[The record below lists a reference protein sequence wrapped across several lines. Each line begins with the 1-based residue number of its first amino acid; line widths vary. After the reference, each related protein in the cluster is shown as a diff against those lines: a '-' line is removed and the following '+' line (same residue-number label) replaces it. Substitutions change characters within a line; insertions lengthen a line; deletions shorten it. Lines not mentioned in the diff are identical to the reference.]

1 LKKDTAK
8 DTLNDT
14 RAGARS
20 DRNGARS
27 GKGLRAAEGSDPG
40 RERDNNE
47 DRTLLDPER
56 GIYAV
61 VDGVGGES
69 GGEVAAQLAVDVLR
83 ARLSRR
89 TTDTARLIREA
100 IALANKQIYDRAQA
114 EPGLKGMAC
123 VLTVAVLD
131 DGQATI
137 GHVGDSRLYLLRGG
151 EIRKVTRDHSP
162 VGIRE
167 DAGEISELAAMQH
180 PRRNEIFRD
189 VGSALH
195 EPDED
200 GFIEIH
206 QIPFDAES
214 ALLLCS
220 DGLSDLVT
228 SAQILDRVEAHPGDP
243 WSAVDELIAAANEAG
258 GKDNISMVLVEGER
272 FAGGARKLPATATA
286 KTAAT
291 TPDKTPDKS
300 APERR
305 GPSTPTTP
313 TVPTGPI
320 SLRGAGSARPSVAER
335 LWGALTSWPAL
346 LLYLVAA
353 ATLAVLL
360 FPGPAR
366 QLAAKA
372 GLAGIFGTDKP
383 RVIKVNPNGS
393 TGLRTIA
400 EALEQAEA
408 GQTVEVAPG
417 DYLGPLELKDGVN
430 LVSPTPRGAV
440 VRLPKGVAEP
450 AVSADGVHGVRFS
463 GFRITGNAEAPLATG
478 LRLADSAVDVEDVEI
493 SGASTAGLE
502 IAGAD
507 RSALRFCFIHDN
519 PGTGVIVRDQ
529 AVPHLVQNLILRN
542 GLEKASPGPGIEIRD
557 TARPQIVQNRLENNG
572 AAAVWLPPDSA
583 AERVDEVFG
592 FNAFG
597 NLPRD
602 KAVRI
607 QPRADTAAP
616 VDGSDA
622 SATTAANTAKPA
634 KPATSGKKPRK
645 PAAP

>member
-1 LKKDTAK
+1 MKKDTL
-8 DTLNDT
+8 DDT
-14 RAGARS
+14 RAGARNDQS
-20 DRNGARS
+20 GRKGGS

-47 DRTLLDPER
+47 DLTLLDAER

-69 GGEVAAQLAVDVLR
+69 GGEIAARMAVDVLR

-89 TTDTARLIREA
+89 TTDTVRLIREA
-100 IALANKQIYDRAQA
+100 IALANKQIYDRAQSEA
-114 EPGLKGMAC
+114 GLQGMAC
-123 VLTVAVLD
+123 VLTVAVVD
-131 DGQATI
+131 DDQATI
-137 GHVGDSRLYLLRGG
+137 GHVGDSRLYLLRRG

-189 VGSALH
+189 VGSAPH

-206 QIPFDAES
+206 QVPFDAES

-228 SAQILDRVEAHPGDP
+228 SAKILERVEAHPGDP
-243 WSAVDELIAAANEAG
+243 WSAVDDLIAAANEAG
-258 GKDNISMVLVEGER
+258 GKDNISVVLVEGES
-272 FAGGARKLPATATA
+272 FAKGRPAS
-286 KTAAT
+286 T
-291 TPDKTPDKS
+291 T
-300 APERR
+300 ERS
-305 GPSTPTTP
+305 GPN
-313 TVPTGPI
+313 PI
-320 SLRGAGSARPSVAER
+320 SLRGAGSVRPSVAER
-335 LWGALTSWPAL
+335 LWRTLTSWPAL
-346 LLYLVAA
+346 LLYLLAA
-353 ATLAVLL
+353 AALAVLL

-372 GLAGIFGTDKP
+372 GLAGIFGTERP

-393 TGLRTIA
+393 TGVRTIA
-400 EALEQAEA
+400 EALDQAEA

-417 DYLGPLELKDGVN
+417 DYLGPVELKDGVN

-463 GFRITGNAEAPLATG
+463 GFRITGGAEAPLAMG

-542 GLEKASPGPGIEIRD
+542 GLEKTSPGPGVEIRD
-557 TARPQIVQNRLENNG
+557 TARPQIVQNRLENNS

-583 AERVDEVFG
+583 PERVDEIFG

-607 QPRADTAAP
+607 QPRADAADSTNTA
-616 VDGSDA
+616 D
-622 SATTAANTAKPA
+622 AANTANTANTASAAASA
-634 KPATSGKKPRK
+634 KPAATPAHGASSPSGKKPRK
-645 PAAP
+645 PVKP

>member
-1 LKKDTAK
+1 MKKD
-8 DTLNDT
+8 
-14 RAGARS
+14 G
-20 DRNGARS
+20 NGRT
-27 GKGLRAAEGSDPG
+27 GQGLRAAEGTDPG

-47 DRTLLDPER
+47 DRTLLDTER

-69 GGEVAAQLAVDVLR
+69 GGEVAAQMAVDVLR

-89 TTDTARLIREA
+89 TTDTSRLIREA

-114 EPGLKGMAC
+114 EPGLQGMAC
-123 VLTVAVLD
+123 VMTVAVI
-131 DGQATI
+131 DGGDGGDHRQATI
-137 GHVGDSRLYLLRGG
+137 GHVGDSRLYLLRRG

-167 DAGEISELAAMQH
+167 DAGEISELEAMHH

-189 VGSALH
+189 VGSSLR
-195 EPDED
+195 EPDEE

-228 SAQILDRVEAHPGDP
+228 SAKILDRVEAWPGDP
-243 WSAVDELIAAANEAG
+243 WSAVDDLIAAANEAG
-258 GKDNISMVLVEGER
+258 GKDNISIVLVEGER
-272 FAGGARKLPATATA
+272 FANGSGAARRPAPAPRVDTARTA
-286 KTAAT
+286 GNGSTG
-291 TPDKTPDKS
+291 S
-300 APERR
+300 AP
-305 GPSTPTTP
+305 TTTAP
-313 TVPTGPI
+313 TVPTA
-320 SLRGAGSARPSVAER
+320 LRGAGMARPSVAER
-335 LWGALTSWPAL
+335 LWGALTGWPAI
-346 LLYLVAA
+346 LLYLVALA
-353 ATLAVLL
+353 ALAVLL
-360 FPGPAR
+360 FPGPVR
-366 QLAAKA
+366 QLAAKV
-372 GLAGIFGTDKP
+372 GLSGLFGSERP
-383 RVIKVNPNGS
+383 RVLKVNPNGS
-393 TGLRTIA
+393 TGLRSIA

-450 AVSADGVHGVRFS
+450 AVSADGVHSVRFA
-463 GFRITGNAEAPLATG
+463 GFRITGSAESPLATG

-507 RSALRFCFIHDN
+507 RSVLRFCFVHDN
-519 PGTGVIVRDQ
+519 PGAGVIVRDQ
-529 AVPHLVQNLILRN
+529 AVPQLVQNLILRN
-542 GLEKASPGPGIEIRD
+542 GLEKTSPGPGVEIRD

-572 AAAVWLPPDSA
+572 AAAVWLPANSA
-583 AERVDEVFG
+583 PERVDEVFG

-607 QPRADTAAP
+607 VAKADAANS
-616 VDGSDA
+616 G
-622 SATTAANTAKPA
+622 TAANAASTAKPA
-634 KPATSGKKPRK
+634 DTPAHGAPSPSGKKPRK
-645 PAAP
+645 RVAP